1 MMMEVNVINGNP
13 VMYVHVNILNQNQWK
28 SLQIVP
34 TYLQRAEKE
43 EWDLLVAINL
53 GVTLVYTRT
62 TDEQPTCLLKLINGT
77 YTYLYIQNRVG
88 DVT

>member
-43 EWDLLVAINL
+43 EWDLLVPIIWESL
-53 GVTLVYTRT
+53 
-62 TDEQPTCLLKLINGT
+62 
-77 YTYLYIQNRVG
+77 
-88 DVT
+88 